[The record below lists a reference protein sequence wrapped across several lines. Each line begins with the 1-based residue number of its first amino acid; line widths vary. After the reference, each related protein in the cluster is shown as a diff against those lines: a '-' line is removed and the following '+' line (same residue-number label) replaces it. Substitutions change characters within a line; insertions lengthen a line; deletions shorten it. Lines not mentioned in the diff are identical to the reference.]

1 MGLKVRIDSVVET
14 LSELDD
20 EIVSNLDPDIVEE
33 DVIESMTV
41 IEPTCELLASLQLKM
56 EKLRVEKLKAS
67 TSETERVSSHSSVT
81 RSCRLPK
88 LELSVYKGEVLEWRG
103 FEEQF
108 LKTVHENEELSEID
122 KFIYLKRYLGGQALA
137 VISGLS
143 LSGANYKEA
152 MSLLKGR
159 YGNPQVLIS
168 AYMESLLKLGKV
180 RSLSDISGLRKLSN
194 DIENCVRNLR
204 SMDVETSTYG
214 SLLIP
219 LLKERLPDDLLFHIS
234 RRLAVISGF

>member
-1 MGLKVRIDSVVET
+1 MSAKIARTQARRKAMRSTLHKAIDDARNALEDADSNEGKLMGLKVRIDSVVET

-108 LKTVHENEELSEID
+108 LKTVHEN
-122 KFIYLKRYLGGQALA
+122 
-137 VISGLS
+137 
-143 LSGANYKEA
+143 
-152 MSLLKGR
+152 
-159 YGNPQVLIS
+159 
-168 AYMESLLKLGKV
+168 
-180 RSLSDISGLRKLSN
+180 
-194 DIENCVRNLR
+194 
-204 SMDVETSTYG
+204 
-214 SLLIP
+214 
-219 LLKERLPDDLLFHIS
+219 
-234 RRLAVISGF
+234 